1 MKLVDFTLA
10 IIRYAKKKFIK
21 QAGIK
26 LSLLTKALG
35 FSGFANC
42 IQPIAANIKSISI
55 KKSSHTAALLL
66 TVSVL
71 SACGGGG
78 QNTPD
83 NADTTAPKITLKGEN
98 TISHNAGHTYNDL
111 GATAIDNIDGDITV
125 TLTGAVDSNVIG
137 TYTLTYS
144 ATDDAGNEN
153 SLIRTVNVADLAGPV
168 ITLNGGNNITLA
180 QYFTY
185 NELGATAFD
194 YVDGDVIVGEPTGE
208 LDHNT
213 LGQYQLTY
221 SATDLAGNVTTVIRT
236 IEVVNLRP
244 FISTWKTDNE
254 GLTDD
259 YSIMIS
265 TDSYTHSGS
274 YNYRVDWGD
283 GISTEETGD
292 ANHSYD
298 EIGTYTVK
306 ITGDFPQIY
315 FHSANYDNNKILSV
329 EQWGDIEW
337 LSMYKS
343 FYYCTNLVVNAEDA
357 PILDQVTNLSSMF
370 WHATNFNQNINH
382 WDVSSVT
389 DMNWMFSSAA
399 SFNQG
404 LNAWDVSAV
413 TDMSGMFRYAVSF
426 NQELNGWD
434 VSSVTDMSWMFFGK
448 TSYND
453 ELDTWE
459 VNSTFN
465 KELNAW
471 DVTSVT
477 NMSAMFG
484 DAVYFN
490 QALNA
495 WDVSSVTN
503 MAEMFLGATS
513 FNQEL
518 NAWDVSSVTN
528 MRHMFFGKTFFNQE
542 LGRLDGHSIF
552 NQELNAWDVSSVTD
566 MSGMFHWAKSF
577 NQELNTWDVSSVN
590 DMSSMFSGAKSFNQ
604 ELNEWDVSSVSNMR
618 GMFLTAAS
626 FNQALNTWNVSSV
639 TDMELMFYEANSFNQ
654 ELNTWDV
661 SSVTDMS

>member
-404 LNAWDVSAV
+404 LNAWDVS
-413 TDMSGMFRYAVSF
+413 
-426 NQELNGWD
+426 
-434 VSSVTDMSWMFFGK
+434 
-448 TSYND
+448 
-453 ELDTWE
+453 
-459 VNSTFN
+459 
-465 KELNAW
+465 
-471 DVTSVT
+471 
-477 NMSAMFG
+477 
-484 DAVYFN
+484 
-490 QALNA
+490 
-495 WDVSSVTN
+495 
-503 MAEMFLGATS
+503 
-513 FNQEL
+513 
-518 NAWDVSSVTN
+518 
-528 MRHMFFGKTFFNQE
+528 
-542 LGRLDGHSIF
+542 
-552 NQELNAWDVSSVTD
+552 SVTD

-577 NQELNTWDVSSVN
+577 NQELNTWDVSSVT
-590 DMSSMFSGAKSFNQ
+590 DMSSMFDSAWAFNQDLNEWDVSAVTTMTFMFITAVSFNQ
-604 ELNEWDVSSVSNMR
+604 ELNAWDVSSVKDMSF
-618 GMFLTAAS
+618 MFWAAH
-626 FNQALNTWNVSSV
+626 
-639 TDMELMFYEANSFNQ
+639 SFNQ
-654 ELNTWDV
+654 ELNAWDV
-661 SSVTDMS
+661 SSVTDMSSMFSSADSFNQALNAWDVSSVTDMSSMFRYATAFNQDLSAWDVSFVIDMENILTGSEFSPINFSITNYDKLLNSWSLQDLQGGVEFDVDSQYSPSSQAARDILTYDFGWDIEDGGSVEP